1 MILEYII
8 LYIQCMHKLLMDEDY
23 TSLRLKKK
31 TLKRLAK
38 EGNYGESMDEIINK
52 ILDASETMRT

>member
-23 TSLRLKKK
+23 TSLRLLKK

-38 EGNYGESMDEIINK
+38 YGEYGDSMDSILNK
-52 ILDASETMRT
+52 LMDKVG

>member
-23 TSLRLKKK
+23 TSLRLLKK

-38 EGNYGESMDEIINK
+38 YGEYGDSMDSILNK
-52 ILDASETMRT
+52 LMDKVDHD